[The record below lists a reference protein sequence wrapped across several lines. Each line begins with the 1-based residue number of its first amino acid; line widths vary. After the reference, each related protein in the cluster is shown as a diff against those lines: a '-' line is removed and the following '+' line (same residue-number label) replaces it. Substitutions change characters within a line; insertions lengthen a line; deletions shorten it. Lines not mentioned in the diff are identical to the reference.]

1 MNETIF
7 SSFVYLLLHFYMLI
21 DLHPGH
27 RPVRRNHLTIII
39 IRGTVKK
46 TVDAPFIIITEG
58 RFRPAVVGLVL
69 VLVTRFKGI
78 IEHIPEMFPHA
89 DPIKSIRRGKTGTT
103 TLRGHPRDPRRP
115 S

>member
-1 MNETIF
+1 
-7 SSFVYLLLHFYMLI
+7 MLI

-39 IRGTVKK
+39 IWGTVKK

-78 IEHIPEMFPHA
+78 IEHTPEMFPHA

-115 S
+115 L